1 MARRFAANTLSCP
14 VSRSRDQI
22 GIPCMT
28 TEPSG
33 PAPQRRR
40 FGAPKNWREKFLACL
55 AETSNVTA
63 SAECADISK
72 RCVYKTKRED
82 AAFAQAWLIALCE
95 GYDHLEMDLLFRL
108 RTGESRDTPSVKY
121 DNATALRL
129 LLAHRDTRAR
139 VMAMAQNVTA
149 EEVRA
154 SLDEKLAR
162 LREKVI
168 ARREQDEREQ
178 DARDAEENALD
189 ARMDA
194 GA

>member
-1 MARRFAANTLSCP
+1 MT
-14 VSRSRDQI
+14 
-22 GIPCMT
+22 IP
-28 TEPSG
+28 PSG
-33 PAPQRRR
+33 DEPRRRR

-72 RCVYKTKRED
+72 RFVYKTKRED
-82 AAFAQAWLIALCE
+82 SSFAQAWLIALCE
-95 GYDHLEMDLLFRL
+95 GYDHLEMDLLYRL

-129 LLAHRDTRAR
+129 LLAHRDTRAKLA
-139 VMAMAQNVTA
+139 AMTQNISA

-154 SLDEKLAR
+154 SLDAKLAQ

-168 ARREQDEREQ
+168 ARREL
-178 DARDAEENALD
+178 DAEEQ
-189 ARMDA
+189 
-194 GA
+194 G